1 MKFGLFNLMT
11 QRDSSVSPEAVVRDT
26 VAMVQ
31 LADQAGFD
39 IVWFAEHHFSNY
51 SLCPSPLV
59 MAAHCAGLTKRI
71 RLGTA
76 VLVLPLYNPMRM
88 VQEIGLLDVVSGGRA
103 VIGIG
108 SGYQRY
114 EFERFG
120 LQLEDRG
127 AMFHEMWDIME
138 MALTQGE
145 VEYRGRYYN
154 LPPSPVA
161 MRPLQKPMPEIFV
174 TGMAP
179 DVLQRTARG
188 GHTPFVTAGWRGLPM
203 LRQLRSTVEAAY
215 REAGG
220 AIDPLP
226 LALQQYIHV
235 TDSKADARDVAERTR
250 FVGRVVTAMRT
261 GIPELD
267 GTFIRAGPIPDEPPL
282 ETFEANVVIGSPEH
296 CAERIAEEIRALK
309 PRQYSCFMQIGSLE
323 GGRALRS
330 LERFAGEVIPLL
342 EKELGPLAS
351 LNEPALRLAG
361 EQYQRS
367 LILTHL
373 TVLFCPLVRRGAR
386 CGVHHHKRAATQRAV
401 KATRPAVDRN
411 ESISRTFGIMPLFG
425 QLAVLRDISV

>member
-11 QRDSSVSPEAVVRDT
+11 QRDSNVSPEAVVRDT

-39 IVWFAEHHFSNY
+39 IAWFAEHHFSNY
-51 SLCPSPLV
+51 SLCPSPLM

-71 RLGTA
+71 RLGAA

-203 LRQLRSTVEAAY
+203 LRQLRSEAS
-215 REAGG
+215 EA
-220 AIDPLP
+220 
-226 LALQQYIHV
+226 
-235 TDSKADARDVAERTR
+235 S
-250 FVGRVVTAMRT
+250 
-261 GIPELD
+261 
-267 GTFIRAGPIPDEPPL
+267 
-282 ETFEANVVIGSPEH
+282 
-296 CAERIAEEIRALK
+296 EENEE
-309 PRQYSCFMQIGSLE
+309 S
-323 GGRALRS
+323 
-330 LERFAGEVIPLL
+330 
-342 EKELGPLAS
+342 EKEASGPVA
-351 LNEPALRLAG
+351 
-361 EQYQRS
+361 
-367 LILTHL
+367 
-373 TVLFCPLVRRGAR
+373 
-386 CGVHHHKRAATQRAV
+386 
-401 KATRPAVDRN
+401 
-411 ESISRTFGIMPLFG
+411 
-425 QLAVLRDISV
+425 